1 MLAEERMEEIV
12 RLVQEYGSMTVQK
25 LMEYTGA
32 SESTLRR
39 DLNALD
45 KRGMLTKVHG
55 GAIALE
61 MNAVVKDSD
70 VILREELHREEKI
83 EVARYAASLIRPND
97 FVYLDA
103 GTTTGYLID
112 FLKEKRAVFV
122 THGVMHARKLV
133 QKGYTVY
140 LPGGEFKAVTEA
152 LIGEMAIQNL
162 QKYHFTRGFWVN
174 NGIDSR
180 YGFTTPDAREAQIK
194 QCSME
199 QTEKCYILSD
209 SSKIG
214 KVSCVTFRAFEDAR
228 MIVAG
233 DVPQEYKK
241 YKHMIHV

>member
-25 LMEYTGA
+25 LMEYIGA

-39 DLNALD
+39 DLNVLD

-55 GAIALE
+55 GAIALDTN
-61 MNAVVKDSD
+61 MLAKDSD
-70 VILREELHREEKI
+70 VMIREELHREEKMAA
-83 EVARYAASLIRPND
+83 ARYAASLIGPND

-122 THGVMHARKLV
+122 TNAVMHARKLV
-133 QKGYTVY
+133 GKGYTVY
-140 LPGGEFKAVTEA
+140 LPGGELKAVTEA
-152 LIGEMAIQNL
+152 LIGEEAIRNL
-162 QKYHFTRGFWVN
+162 KKYHFTKGFWGT
-174 NGIDSR
+174 NGIDVKS
-180 YGFTTPDAREAQIK
+180 GFTTPDAREAKVK

-199 QTEKCYILSD
+199 QTKNCYILSD

-214 KVSCVTFRAFEDAR
+214 QTSCVTFGAFEDAGI
-228 MIVAG
+228 IVAG
-233 DVPQEYKK
+233 DVPQEYRK

>member
-61 MNAVVKDSD
+61 MNVVVKDSD

-122 THGVMHARKLV
+122 TNGVMHARKLV

-162 QKYHFTRGFWVN
+162 QKYHFTRGFWGT

-228 MIVAG
+228 MNVAG

>member
-83 EVARYAASLIRPND
+83 EVARYAASLIQPND

-112 FLKEKRAVFV
+112 FLKEKRAVFM
-122 THGVMHARKLV
+122 TNGVMHARKLV

-162 QKYHFTRGFWVN
+162 QKYHFTKGFWGT

-180 YGFTTPDAREAQIK
+180 HGFTTPDAREAQIK

-199 QTEKCYILSD
+199 QTEKCYVLSD

-214 KVSCVTFRAFEDAR
+214 KVSCVTFGAFEDAG

>member
-61 MNAVVKDSD
+61 MNVVVKDSD

-122 THGVMHARKLV
+122 TNGVMHARKLV

-162 QKYHFTRGFWVN
+162 QKYHFTRGFW
-174 NGIDSR
+174 GCLLYTSPSPRD
-180 YGFTTPDAREAQIK
+180 
-194 QCSME
+194 
-199 QTEKCYILSD
+199 
-209 SSKIG
+209 
-214 KVSCVTFRAFEDAR
+214 
-228 MIVAG
+228 
-233 DVPQEYKK
+233 
-241 YKHMIHV
+241 

>member
-1 MLAEERMEEIV
+1 
-12 RLVQEYGSMTVQK
+12 
-25 LMEYTGA
+25 
-32 SESTLRR
+32 
-39 DLNALD
+39 
-45 KRGMLTKVHG
+45 
-55 GAIALE
+55 
-61 MNAVVKDSD
+61 
-70 VILREELHREEKI
+70 
-83 EVARYAASLIRPND
+83 
-97 FVYLDA
+97 
-103 GTTTGYLID
+103 
-112 FLKEKRAVFV
+112 
-122 THGVMHARKLV
+122 MHARKLV

-162 QKYHFTRGFWVN
+162 QKYHFTRGFWGT

>member
-12 RLVQEYGSMTVQK
+12 RLVQQYGSMTVQK

-61 MNAVVKDSD
+61 MNVVVKDSD

-122 THGVMHARKLV
+122 TNGVMHARKLV

-162 QKYHFTRGFWVN
+162 QKYHFTRGFWGT

>member
-61 MNAVVKDSD
+61 MNVVVKDSD

-122 THGVMHARKLV
+122 TNGVMHARKLV

-162 QKYHFTRGFWVN
+162 QKYHFTRGFWGT

-180 YGFTTPDAREAQIK
+180 YGFTTLDAREAQIK

>member
-61 MNAVVKDSD
+61 MNVVVKDSD

-122 THGVMHARKLV
+122 TNGVMHARKLV

-162 QKYHFTRGFWVN
+162 QKYHFTRGFWGT

-180 YGFTTPDAREAQIK
+180 YGFTTPDAREEQIK